1 MYTLCV
7 YFAPFCSFTALYWQC
22 FRFST
27 IIHTAHGDRSRSLDL
42 SHSLSVSRARG
53 HAARSARASARPPPG
68 RRPARGAASMK
79 DIVRFTGVVLKPVS
93 CIHPHAY

>member
-27 IIHTAHGDRSRSLDL
+27 IIHTRLTETQVLEPLSQSQSHTHGDTRRALGAWRA
-42 SHSLSVSRARG
+42 RARG
-53 HAARSARASARPPPG
+53 RPPAGG
-68 RRPARGAASMK
+68 RRVARGEQRHPSLY
-79 DIVRFTGVVLKPVS
+79 RS
-93 CIHPHAY
+93 C